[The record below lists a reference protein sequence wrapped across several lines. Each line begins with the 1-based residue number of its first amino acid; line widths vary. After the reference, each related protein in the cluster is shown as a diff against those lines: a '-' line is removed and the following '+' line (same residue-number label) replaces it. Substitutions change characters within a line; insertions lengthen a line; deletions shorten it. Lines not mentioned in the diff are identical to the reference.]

1 MGELNLI
8 PYEVKKKKNINF
20 KIRQYV
26 AASLIILV
34 LLFTGIY
41 YPKAHLN
48 ALKNQDADLKV
59 DVEKGNKILV
69 ENVKVKEEIANY
81 KSYTDKVEMLTKQ
94 KVIASTKLQGLEK
107 YTPSDIAL
115 SSLNYGKG
123 MINITGVTK
132 KFNSISEFAAN
143 LQMSKEYNKST
154 ISNIAYNNTE
164 YTFTINVS
172 EVGGAQIEKA
182 K

>member
-8 PYEVKKKKNINF
+8 PYDIKKKKNENF

-26 AASLIILV
+26 ASLLIILV

-48 ALKNQDADLKV
+48 SLKNKAANLDAEVIKGSKV
-59 DVEKGNKILV
+59 LA
-69 ENVKVKEEIANY
+69 ENIRGKEEVANIKAY
-81 KSYTDKVEMLTKQ
+81 SDKVEMLTKQ
-94 KVIASTKLQGLEK
+94 RIIASTKLQGLQK
-107 YTPSDIAL
+107 YISLDI
-115 SSLNYGKG
+115 SLTTLYYGKG
-123 MINITGVTK
+123 TIKITGTAK

-143 LQMSKEYNKST
+143 LQMSKEYNKSA
-154 ISNIAYNNTE
+154 ISNIKYNISD
-164 YTFTINVS
+164 YTFTINIS
-172 EVGGAQIEKA
+172 EVGGVQIEKT